1 MAGFIAIAR
10 DRDTG
15 VVYKNDAG
23 LPAIKYTPSAF
34 DRGHLMEG
42 LVGASKI
49 AYVTGAVEITPFI
62 QGLAPFTR
70 TPSSSPTSSSSYTPE
85 ASPIDPGITDPAFC
99 AWIEELRRIG
109 NKPPTG
115 QFSSAHQMGSC
126 RMSISEEQGVVDH
139 MGRVWGCEGLLVADA
154 SVMPSAS
161 GVNPMVTNMGIA
173 EWISRG
179 LVREM
184 GVVRGEKGV

>member
-15 VVYKNDAG
+15 VVYKNVDTG
-23 LPAIKYTPSAF
+23 KPAIKYTPSAF
-34 DRGHLMEG
+34 DRAHLMEG

-49 AYVTGAVEITPFI
+49 AYVTGALEIHPFI
-62 QGLAPFTR
+62 QGLAPFIR
-70 TPSSSPTSSSSYTPE
+70 SSSSLP
-85 ASPIDPGITDPAFC
+85 SPLDESTTAIDPGITDPHFR
-99 AWIEELRRIG
+99 AWIEELRRVG

-115 QFSSAHQMGSC
+115 AFSSAHQMGSC
-126 RMSISEEQGVVDH
+126 RMSVSEAQGVVDWK
-139 MGRVWGCEGLLVADA
+139 GRVWGREGLLVADA

-161 GVNPMVTNMGIA
+161 GVNPMVCNMGIA

-179 LVREM
+179 LVGDM
-184 GVVRGEKGV
+184 KGEKA

>member
-15 VVYKNDAG
+15 VVYKNDSG
-23 LPAIKYTPSAF
+23 KIGIKYTPSTF
-34 DRGHLMEG
+34 DRAHLMEG
-42 LVGASKI
+42 LVGAAKI
-49 AYVTGAVEITPFI
+49 AYVTGAVEIHAFVA
-62 QGLAPFTR
+62 GLRPFTR
-70 TPSSSPTSSSSYTPE
+70 SSTPLSSSPSTTS
-85 ASPIDPGITDPAFC
+85 SPIDPGITDPAFR
-99 AWIEELRRIG
+99 AWIEELRTVG

-126 RMSISEEQGVVDH
+126 RMSVSEGQGVVDER
-139 MGRVWGCEGLLVADA
+139 GRVWGRENLMVADA
-154 SVMPSAS
+154 SVFPSAS

-173 EWISRG
+173 EWISGG

-184 GVVRGEKGV
+184 AGKKA